1 MSEITAAAPAA
12 PAERLQAAARA
23 LATANAGASRLVAL
37 LVDPEVDVERVLAE
51 LDRDPALAARVLKV
65 ANSPFYGRAGQVGT
79 VRHAVAMLGLTA
91 VRSIAAAGCLDRL
104 MPARSGP
111 AFGADRFRRHSLAVA
126 LTARELARQLLP
138 GLEAEAYMAGLLHDV
153 GVLVLLRAAPE
164 ATARFDAQAA
174 AGDGL
179 QAERDA
185 LGATHEDAGRLL
197 AQAWQMPPW
206 LVDSLAGHHAA
217 RAHSATPGGE
227 PLAALPALLGLA
239 DSLACRAGLGLWPA
253 DEAAAEVPAAL
264 DAAAL
269 QTWVDAL
276 PGLVDQLEG

>member
-1 MSEITAAAPAA
+1 MTEALAPPPAA
-12 PAERLQAAARA
+12 TAERLQAAARA

-37 LVDPEVDVERVLAE
+37 LVDPDVDVERVLAE

-79 VRHAVAMLGLTA
+79 VRHAVALLGLTA

-104 MPARSGP
+104 VPARGGP
-111 AFGADRFRRHSLAVA
+111 AFRAERFRRHSLAVA
-126 LTARELARQLLP
+126 VAARELARLLHP
-138 GLEAEAYMAGLLHDV
+138 DVAAEAYMAGLLHDV

-164 ATARFDAQAA
+164 ATARFDAQA
-174 AGDGL
+174 GPDDGL

-206 LVDSLAGHHAA
+206 LVAALAGHHAA
-217 RAHSATPGGE
+217 RQHAPAEGDA

-239 DSLACRAGLGLWPA
+239 DALACRAGLGLWPA
-253 DEAAAEVPAAL
+253 DEADAVPPPALAAE
-264 DAAAL
+264 AL
-269 QTWVDAL
+269 QA
-276 PGLVDQLEG
+276 LVDGLPAQVDLLEG